1 MVFWGTCFPK
11 YADAAAVA
19 AAVAIVVKAPLSV
32 KFICPWYGDACSA
45 AWAAAAATSAIV
57 SVGDNGPLAWL
68 LPSAGI
74 GVVRGCFFAITSSI
88 ESGCGKVIYIWADC
102 GRIEQ
107 LYLLLLLQA
116 IDCLVRSGN

>member
-1 MVFWGTCFPK
+1 MLSATVTVLLLAGFLLKFDLPVTMVFWGTCFPK

-57 SVGDNGPLAWL
+57 QASGWL
-68 LPSAGI
+68 M
-74 GVVRGCFFAITSSI
+74 GVLFCYY
-88 ESGCGKVIYIWADC
+88 E
-102 GRIEQ
+102 
-107 LYLLLLLQA
+107 
-116 IDCLVRSGN
+116 

>member
-1 MVFWGTCFPK
+1 MLSATATVLLLATFLVKFDLPVAMVFWGICFPK

-57 SVGDNGPLAWL
+57 SVGDNGPLACL
-68 LPSAGI
+68 LPSEGI
-74 GVVRGCFFAITSSI
+74 GVV
-88 ESGCGKVIYIWADC
+88 SGTAF
-102 GRIEQ
+102 
-107 LYLLLLLQA
+107 LL
-116 IDCLVRSGN
+116 